1 MRSTSW
7 RLESVRNT
15 PPTGMTAAPKTP
27 VDVKLRLWLPM
38 NKWSYSTATEQCGGN
53 ANSKAVPTT
62 PPQRVSL
69 AESNSAPVAVT
80 VPRYL
85 SSVTAAPPFTY
96 QRTLF
101 QAYPTWPV
109 NRPNAS
115 ILELLV
121 QAGMKPLTLDPFK
134 SPQSP
139 PPSEPNHHPA
149 PSHPHPPSPPTPPP
163 P

>member
-1 MRSTSW
+1 
-7 RLESVRNT
+7 
-15 PPTGMTAAPKTP
+15 
-27 VDVKLRLWLPM
+27 M
-38 NKWSYSTATEQCGGN
+38 NSGWYSTATDQFG
-53 ANSKAVPTT
+53 ANPNSSPVPTT
-62 PPQRVSL
+62 PLERVAL

-115 ILELLV
+115 ILELLA
-121 QAGMKPLTLDPFK
+121 QLGMKPLILDPFK
-134 SPQSP
+134 SAQSP
-139 PPSEPNHHPA
+139 CASRPNTQPA
-149 PSHPHPPSPPTPPP
+149 LCQP
-163 P
+163 

>member
-1 MRSTSW
+1 
-7 RLESVRNT
+7 
-15 PPTGMTAAPKTP
+15 
-27 VDVKLRLWLPM
+27 M
-38 NKWSYSTATEQCGGN
+38 NSGWYSTATDQFG
-53 ANSKAVPTT
+53 ANPNSSPVPTT

-121 QAGMKPLTLDPFK
+121 QAGIKPPTLDPLK
-134 SPQSP
+134 STQSP
-139 PPSEPNHHPA
+139 CPSRTNSQPA
-149 PSHPHPPSPPTPPP
+149 LCQT
-163 P
+163 

>member
-1 MRSTSW
+1 MN
-7 RLESVRNT
+7 RL
-15 PPTGMTAAPKTP
+15 
-27 VDVKLRLWLPM
+27 
-38 NKWSYSTATEQCGGN
+38 SYSTATDQFG
-53 ANSKAVPTT
+53 ANPNSRPVPTT

-69 AESNSAPVAVT
+69 AESNSAPVPVT

-115 ILELLV
+115 ILELLI
-121 QAGMKPLTLDPFK
+121 QLALKKMTLNTFK
-134 SPQSP
+134 
-139 PPSEPNHHPA
+139 
-149 PSHPHPPSPPTPPP
+149 
-163 P
+163 

>member
-1 MRSTSW
+1 MRAVMRSTSW
-7 RLESVRNT
+7 RIESVRNT
-15 PPTGMTAAPKTP
+15 PPTGTRVGAKTP

-38 NKWSYSTATEQCGGN
+38 NRLSYSTATDQFG
-53 ANSKAVPTT
+53 ANPNSRPVPTT
-62 PPQRVSL
+62 PPQRVSF
-69 AESNSAPVAVT
+69 AESNSTPVAVT

-115 ILELLV
+115 ILELFL

-134 SPQSP
+134 SAQSP
-139 PPSEPNHHPA
+139 CASRPNTQPA
-149 PSHPHPPSPPTPPP
+149 LCQR
-163 P
+163 

>member
-1 MRSTSW
+1 MRAEMRSTSW
-7 RLESVRNT
+7 WIETVRNT
-15 PPTGMTAAPKTP
+15 PPAGAKTP
-27 VDVKLRLWLPM
+27 VDAKSRLWLSM
-38 NKWSYSTATEQCGGN
+38 HRRSYSTATDQFG
-53 ANSKAVPTT
+53 ANPNSTPVPTT

-121 QAGMKPLTLDPFK
+121 QAGMKPLTLDPSK
-134 SPQSP
+134 AAQ
-139 PPSEPNHHPA
+139 A
-149 PSHPHPPSPPTPPP
+149 PGASRPTPQPALCQR
-163 P
+163 